1 MSADAGEQQFAS
13 TESAI
18 RRLWSSHGLPSPS
31 GTLGRGSGPVL
42 RQLVGTYTPGD
53 PPVMV
58 AQRAVAADVDARAS
72 VLAGGRAFATLRRE
86 GWRGETADHV
96 VDPLLEALA
105 VWAGGAG
112 GKPYDAEARTA
123 GVQRIA
129 DHLARLEVLVVRD
142 GPVRLCPTCKA
153 PRSPERTNYHEEVGD
168 TFLIRFPLEAQGDL
182 PSVDALAW
190 VDAPWRLLGM
200 SALLVSPDLPYVTVE
215 YRRGDVVA
223 RLLVLRSS
231 LGRLKSWLSGIE
243 FTVVDERPG
252 RAFAGRRYTYPLRH
266 EFPDGASLLS
276 PSGTVQAVPEVGD
289 SGTGVVPLV
298 PGHGGTDAQIAARLG
313 LQGWPLLTVDGKLD
327 LTLMHKYSGLDLE
340 TASEFVA
347 RDLTEA
353 GSVLARLRVLRGV
366 PYCGVCGHPLVWFP
380 ARCWCLDPGRLPPEQ
395 LARYSRILPH
405 DRPVPEI
412 EITPWAVSET
422 VTTDAPEAVRLL
434 ECDRCSRLNAPDGGA
449 KCRCG
454 GKRRVVGRR
463 LVPSVAGAFA
473 AWARND
479 PVPPGDPVRL
489 YVGERRRAPAVVHQL
504 AAMAAVEAPGAEVSA
519 TVLPTIT
526 DVDLIGL
533 VRDCGADAV
542 RAAFV
547 RTGTSEGPGGSF
559 VERCHQERHRLA
571 RLAELA
577 DATALALE
585 RAKAPVASLAALSGD
600 RELEPEDRALVAR
613 WSATEV
619 RVLSAYEELRPAEA
633 HRRLVR
639 FLEIDLARYRE
650 LVRSREASGDETP
663 SARAAART
671 LASVVVAIATAL
683 APIAPFT
690 AESVVRRLR
699 PEPRSLFESE
709 PFDVDRSPPDE
720 DLAEAWDRWLAVVR
734 AADRF
739 RADRRLAPH
748 TTLPTAAVVVSDDQL
763 GDRLRGD
770 RSLIE
775 RLAGIGRLEV
785 GSPRSPWEGR
795 RRQLVPVES
804 QIQRAYPSSSAQI
817 VHLLRRMPSRKP
829 GDLANPQGFTVFVQ
843 GQPHQITPE
852 MLSVVETLPER
863 VVPTP
868 FALGEMYVE
877 APAGSGAGGPEA
889 LLALSADASWLVR
902 RVARRLRAVGADA
915 ARPLSVRVL
924 AVDPLA
930 QELRERWAAI
940 AAALGVSTLT
950 IDAPS
955 GVETDPPTLTGR
967 TRLGARWSVEIPGV
981 ERRPEGMR
989 APTARAPPGS
999 TRRMPVRRS
1008 GPLLGGSEVD
1018 YADEQVIHHEEEVRA
1033 LGEQLDKLLDAPL
1046 LGPAKVALAWG
1057 AGYSSVDEFAAAS
1070 FEELSTLPGF
1080 GRPVASRF
1088 FSKLGRPVP
1097 PPPPWARPAVAP
1109 GAPPA
1114 PPAPLRERPA
1124 ALSETAPEAPEQAPD
1139 RGAPPAEASLPTTAP
1154 AASSPPSLPL
1164 PTHGPP
1170 EPSSTATEGST
1181 PLEPPPTEVT
1191 EAAESAPPPAE
1202 TAESS
1207 APPAIE
1213 PQVPPAPPP
1222 VGPPEPAPA
1231 PEMRAVAPSEP
1242 LAADRT
1248 GPAVSPIPATALTE
1262 ANPAEPPTPEP
1273 PESTAPPAI
1282 EPQTLPAPLP
1292 AGPTT
1297 ASETR
1302 ATALTE
1308 PLAADTTEP
1317 AVAASPAAAPPETSA
1332 VEPTAPELPEPTSPA
1347 AEPTSPSVAPVRT
1360 VPVAPSPVPTP
1371 APSWAPAASSP
1382 PPTALPPLDVAPVP
1396 GSAGPPS
1403 ETPPAGAPRSGGLEV
1418 EVSEV
1423 LLPALQPFLDA
1434 TAAGHRGLAVV
1445 REGPERIRTLV
1456 GPRPVAVYWLSN
1468 LTREQ
1473 TIRPADLTGLGALFR
1488 KEIESNAIT
1497 AIFLEGV
1504 EYLTR
1509 IHGTTSVIGVLKELD
1524 RLAREHDARAWLH
1537 LTPGLLSAADLEQIV
1552 RDFGPPAPSTVDLST
1567 K

>member
-1 MSADAGEQQFAS
+1 MSEEAGEPEFVSKEAVVRQ
-13 TESAI
+13 
-18 RRLWSSHGLPSPS
+18 LWSAHGLPPAS

-42 RQLVGTYTPGD
+42 RQLVGTYTAGD
-53 PPVMV
+53 APVLV
-58 AQRAVAADVDARAS
+58 AQRAVAADVDARAA

-86 GWRGETADHV
+86 GWRGGTVDRV

-105 VWAGGAG
+105 VWAGGAD

-129 DHLARLEVLVVRD
+129 GHLARLEALVVRD
-142 GPVRLCPTCKA
+142 GPVRLCSSCAA

-168 TFLIRFPLEAQGDL
+168 TFLVRFPLEAQGDA
-182 PSVDALAW
+182 PPVDALAW

-215 YRRGDVVA
+215 YRRGEVIA

-231 LGRLKSWLSGIE
+231 LGRLKSWLSGVE
-243 FTVVDERPG
+243 LTVVDERPG
-252 RAFAGRRYTYPLRH
+252 RAFAGRRYVYPLRH
-266 EFPDGASLLS
+266 EFPDGASLLA

-313 LQGWPLLTVDGKLD
+313 IQGWPLLTVDGKLD

-366 PYCGVCGHPLVWFP
+366 PYCGVCGQPLVWFP
-380 ARCWCLDPGRLPPEQ
+380 GRCWCLDPGRLPPEQ
-395 LARYSRILPH
+395 LARFAQILPH
-405 DRPVPEI
+405 ERPVREI

-422 VTTDAPEAVRLL
+422 VATDAPEAVALL
-434 ECDRCSRLNAPDGGA
+434 ECDRCSRLDAPDGAG

-454 GKRRVVGRR
+454 GKRRPVRRR

-519 TVLPTIT
+519 TILPTIT
-526 DVDLIGL
+526 DVDVVGL

-547 RTGTSEGPGGSF
+547 RTSTSEGPGGSF

-585 RAKAPVASLAALSGD
+585 RATAPVPSAATLSSD
-600 RELEPEDRALVAR
+600 RELEPEDRALLAR
-613 WSATEV
+613 WAATEV
-619 RVLSAYEELRPAEA
+619 RVLAAYEELRPAEA

-639 FLEIDLARYRE
+639 FLEIDLARYQE
-650 LVRSREASGDETP
+650 FVPSRGGSGDGSP
-663 SARAAART
+663 SARAAVRT
-671 LASVVVAIATAL
+671 LASVLVAIATAL

-690 AESVVRRLR
+690 AESIVRRLR

-709 PFDVDRSPPDE
+709 PFDVDRPPPDE

-748 TTLPTAAVVVSDDQL
+748 TTLPSAAVVVPDDQL

-804 QIQRAYPSSSAQI
+804 QIQRAYPAGYAQI
-817 VHLLRRMPSRKP
+817 AHLLRRMAPRKP
-829 GDLANPQGFTVFVQ
+829 GELANPQGFSVFVQ
-843 GQPHQITPE
+843 GQPHQITPD

-877 APAGSGAGGPEA
+877 APAGSGAVGSEA
-889 LLALSADASWLVR
+889 TLALSADASWLVR
-902 RVARRLRAVGADA
+902 RVARCLRAVGADA
-915 ARPLSVRVL
+915 TRSLSVRVL

-955 GVETDPPTLTGR
+955 GAEPTFPTLTGR
-967 TRLGARWSVEIPGV
+967 TRLGARWSVEIPGL
-981 ERRPEGMR
+981 EHRPEGMR
-989 APTARAPPGS
+989 GPMARAPPGS
-999 TRRMPVRRS
+999 TRRMPLRR
-1008 GPLLGGSEVD
+1008 PRLHPPASEVD
-1018 YADEQVIHHEEEVRA
+1018 YTDERVIHHEDEVRA
-1033 LGEQLDKLLDAPL
+1033 LGEQLDKLLDVPL
-1046 LGPAKVALAWG
+1046 LGPAKVTIAWD
-1057 AGYSSVDEFAAAS
+1057 AGYSSMEEFAAAS
-1070 FEELSTLPGF
+1070 FDELSTLPGF

-1088 FSKLGRPVP
+1088 FSKLGRAVP
-1097 PPPPWARPAVAP
+1097 PPPPLAKTVVVPSAA
-1109 GAPPA
+1109 PA
-1114 PPAPLRERPA
+1114 PPVPSVAGPPA
-1124 ALSETAPEAPEQAPD
+1124 VVEAAPEAPAEAPD
-1139 RGAPPAEASLPTTAP
+1139 LAVPPPPVEARRPVAARMAAAPAVVVPPPAEASRLTTAP
-1154 AASSPPSLPL
+1154 APSLRASLAL
-1164 PTHGPP
+1164 PPVETTEPAPTPTRLAPAPP
-1170 EPSSTATEGST
+1170 
-1181 PLEPPPTEVT
+1181 EPPPTES
-1191 EAAESAPPPAE
+1191 AESA
-1202 TAESS
+1202 SS
-1207 APPAIE
+1207 PE
-1213 PQVPPAPPP
+1213 PEEPAPPP
-1222 VGPPEPAPA
+1222 SPPAEPTEPTAPPAVEPPVPPVPRPVESTEPATA
-1231 PEMRAVAPSEP
+1231 AEMLATAPSEP
-1242 LAADRT
+1242 V
-1248 GPAVSPIPATALTE
+1248 PV
-1262 ANPAEPPTPEP
+1262 
-1273 PESTAPPAI
+1273 
-1282 EPQTLPAPLP
+1282 
-1292 AGPTT
+1292 
-1297 ASETR
+1297 
-1302 ATALTE
+1302 
-1308 PLAADTTEP
+1308 DTTEP
-1317 AVAASPAAAPPETSA
+1317 AAAPSPAAVRTEASPPE
-1332 VEPTAPELPEPTSPA
+1332 PPAPELPEPTPPA
-1347 AEPTSPSVAPVRT
+1347 AEPTPPSIVPAPTGPLAPTSVSSPTPSRAP
-1360 VPVAPSPVPTP
+1360 PAPSPP
-1371 APSWAPAASSP
+1371 PAAP
-1382 PPTALPPLDVAPVP
+1382 PPLEPAYVPEAARPPP
-1396 GSAGPPS
+1396 
-1403 ETPPAGAPRSGGLEV
+1403 ETPPAAATRSGGLEV
-1418 EVSEV
+1418 EISAV
-1423 LLPALQPFLDA
+1423 LLSALQPFLDA

-1445 REGPERIRTLV
+1445 RELPERIRTLV

-1468 LTREQ
+1468 LARER
-1473 TIRPADLTGLGALFR
+1473 TVRPGDLPGLAALVR
-1488 KEIESNAIT
+1488 QGIEANAIT

-1509 IHGTTSVIGVLKELD
+1509 IHGTAAVVEVLKELD

-1537 LTPGLLSAADLEQIV
+1537 LTPGLLSRADLEQIV
-1552 RDFGPPAPSTVDLST
+1552 RDLGLPIPPEPSTDDAPAG
-1567 K
+1567 

>member
-1 MSADAGEQQFAS
+1 VSAEPGEPEFAS
-13 TESAI
+13 KEAVV
-18 RRLWSSHGLPSPS
+18 RQLWSAHGLPPAS

-53 PPVMV
+53 PPVLV
-58 AQRAVAADVDARAS
+58 AQRAIAADVDARA
-72 VLAGGRAFATLRRE
+72 VLLAGGRAFATLRRE
-86 GWRGETADHV
+86 GWRGETADRI
-96 VDPLLEALA
+96 VDPLLGSLA

-123 GVQRIA
+123 GVQKIA
-129 DHLARLEVLVVRD
+129 EHLARLEVLVMRD
-142 GPVRLCPTCKA
+142 GPVRLCSSCKV

-168 TFLIRFPLEAQGDL
+168 TFLIRFPLEAQGNV

-200 SALLVSPDLPYVTVE
+200 SALLVNPDLPYVTVE
-215 YRRGDVVA
+215 YRRGEVVA

-252 RAFAGRRYTYPLRH
+252 RAFAGLRYLYPLRH

-313 LQGWPLLTVDGKLD
+313 IQGWPLLTVDGVLD
-327 LTLMHKYSGLDLE
+327 LTLMHKYSGLDLD

-405 DRPVPEI
+405 ERPVPEI
-412 EITPWAVSET
+412 EVTPWAVSET
-422 VTTDAPEAVRLL
+422 VATDAPEAVRLL
-434 ECDRCSRLNAPDGGA
+434 ECDRCSRLNAPDDGG

-489 YVGERRRAPAVVHQL
+489 YIGERRRAPAVVHQL
-504 AAMAAVEAPGAEVSA
+504 AAMAAVEAQGAEVSA

-533 VRDCGADAV
+533 VRDCGVDAV

-585 RAKAPVASLAALSGD
+585 RMKAPFPSLAALSTD
-600 RELEPEDRALVAR
+600 RELEPEDRAIVAR
-613 WSATEV
+613 WMATEL
-619 RVLSAYEELRPAEA
+619 RVLAAYEELRPAEA

-650 LVRSREASGDETP
+650 LVRSRGGLGDGTA
-663 SARAAART
+663 SARAAVRT
-671 LASVVVAIATAL
+671 LASLVVAIATAL

-709 PFDVDRSPPDE
+709 PFDVERPPPDE
-720 DLAEAWDRWLAVVR
+720 ALAEAWDRWLAVVR

-748 TTLPTAAVVVSDDQL
+748 TTLPSAAVVVSDDQL

-804 QIQRAYPSSSAQI
+804 LIQRAYPSSAAQI
-817 VHLLRRMPSRKP
+817 VHLLRRMPPRKP
-829 GDLANPQGFTVFVQ
+829 GDLTSSQGFSLFVQ
-843 GQPHQITPE
+843 GQPYQIPQE

-877 APAGSGAGGPEA
+877 APAGSGTGGPEAA

-902 RVARRLRAVGADA
+902 RVAHSLRAVGADA

-955 GVETDPPTLTGR
+955 GAEASPPTLTGR
-967 TRLGARWSVEIPGV
+967 TRLGARWSVEIPGL

-989 APTARAPPGS
+989 GPTVRVPPGS
-999 TRRMPVRRS
+999 TRRMPVRRTR
-1008 GPLLGGSEVD
+1008 LLGAAPEVD
-1018 YADEQVIHHEEEVRA
+1018 YADERVIQHEEKVRA

-1057 AGYSSVDEFAAAS
+1057 AGYSSVDGFAAAS

-1097 PPPPWARPAVAP
+1097 LPPARATAAIAP

-1114 PPAPLRERPA
+1114 PPPPPRTAPA
-1124 ALSETAPEAPEQAPD
+1124 ALAETAAEAPETALD
-1139 RGAPPAEASLPTTAP
+1139 RTGPPPAEATLPATA
-1154 AASSPPSLPL
+1154 L
-1164 PTHGPP
+1164 
-1170 EPSSTATEGST
+1170 EPSSPASLAPPPDRTIVPVPVAAAAPT
-1181 PLEPPPTEVT
+1181 PLEPLPTESAEPAGSVPPHG
-1191 EAAESAPPPAE
+1191 EAPEPAAPLA
-1202 TAESS
+1202 A
-1207 APPAIE
+1207 E
-1213 PQVPPAPPP
+1213 PQVLP
-1222 VGPPEPAPA
+1222 V
-1231 PEMRAVAPSEP
+1231 P
-1242 LAADRT
+1242 LAADRA
-1248 GPAVSPIPATALTE
+1248 GSAVPPLPATGVTE
-1262 ANPAEPPTPEP
+1262 AGPAEPPTPEL
-1273 PESTAPPAI
+1273 PEPGAPPVP
-1282 EPQTLPAPLP
+1282 ELQTPPPPLP
-1292 AGPTT
+1292 VEPT
-1297 ASETR
+1297 E
-1302 ATALTE
+1302 
-1308 PLAADTTEP
+1308 AA
-1317 AVAASPAAAPPETSA
+1317 AAPESPAAASSEPLPSGRTEPVVPPPPAAAPLEA
-1332 VEPTAPELPEPTSPA
+1332 IPAEPAPRELPEPAPPA
-1347 AEPTSPSVAPVRT
+1347 AEPTPPSIAPA
-1360 VPVAPSPVPTP
+1360 PLAPSPVPIP
-1371 APSWAPAASSP
+1371 APSRAPAAPSP
-1382 PPTALPPLDVAPVP
+1382 PPTPLPPLEPTHLSGPAR
-1396 GSAGPPS
+1396 PPS
-1403 ETPPAGAPRSGGLEV
+1403 DTPPAGTPRSGGLEV

-1423 LLPALQPFLDA
+1423 LLAALQPFLDA
-1434 TAAGHRGLAVV
+1434 TAAGHRGLAIV

-1468 LTREQ
+1468 LTRER
-1473 TIRPADLTGLGALFR
+1473 TLRPADLSGLASLLR
-1488 KEIESNAIT
+1488 KEIEANAIT
-1497 AIFLEGV
+1497 AVFLEGV

-1509 IHGTTSVIGVLKELD
+1509 IHGTTAVVEVLKELD

-1537 LTPGLLSAADLEQIV
+1537 LTPGLLSAAELEHIV
-1552 RDFGPPAPSTVDLST
+1552 RDLGLPAPPARTADGVSDP
-1567 K
+1567 